1 MNANADL
8 PSPAPA
14 GGGHRAAPYAHD
26 RSSVE
31 RIMLQVCLALTP
43 ATLYG
48 LYLFGLPAILTFL
61 CIVLAA
67 IATEALCLWL
77 QGQSLWRLK
86 DASALLTG
94 WLLAMSMPPWCPW
107 WLSASGAF
115 FAIAIGK
122 HLYGGIGQNVFNPAM
137 LARVALLISF
147 PVQMTTWVQVM
158 PLGSDIAPGL
168 SQSLAIFF
176 GEQGIPDGFTG
187 ATLLGASKAAAKA
200 MTEQVA
206 LQNAPHGIRVNCI
219 QPGLMNTPMAV
230 DARMDAWNMTREEV
244 VAMRDAKVPLGGK
257 MGTAWDVA
265 NAALFLVSDEARFI
279 TGVTLMVDGGAHCRI
294 G

>member
-1 MNANADL
+1 MSHSQNSGFRDPRSFPFSVLYSEAASTASLNVFVIGFL
-8 PSPAPA
+8 P
-14 GGGHRAAPYAHD
+14 
-26 RSSVE
+26 
-31 RIMLQVCLALTP
+31 
-43 ATLYG
+43 
-48 LYLFGLPAILTFL
+48 
-61 CIVLAA
+61 VLS
-67 IATEALCLWL
+67 ID
-77 QGQSLWRLK
+77 S
-86 DASALLTG
+86 
-94 WLLAMSMPPWCPW
+94 WLLAV
-107 WLSASGAF
+107 
-115 FAIAIGK
+115 
-122 HLYGGIGQNVFNPAM
+122 GGDLDA
-137 LARVALLISF
+137 AAATVAEITAEGGDAVPF
-147 PVQMTTWVQVM
+147 RADVTDEA
-158 PLGSDIAPGL
+158 DIAAMVADACDRWGRL
-168 SQSLAIFF
+168 DILHNNVGISVAGGDAEISKIEGEAFDRIMAINLKSMVLAIKHALPVMR
-176 GEQGIPDGFTG
+176 GQQSGNIVNISSTAAHEDYPWVTYK
-187 ATLLGASKAAAKA
+187 ASKAAAKA

>member
-1 MNANADL
+1 MTQDGSEGSKDILRLDGQAAIVVGGGQTPGQTIGNGRATAITYARAGARVLVADRDL
-8 PSPAPA
+8 DAAAATVAEITAEGGEAVPFRADVTDEADIAAMVADACDRWGRLDILHNNVGISVA
-14 GGGHRAAPYAHD
+14 GGDAEISKIEGEAFD
-26 RSSVE
+26 
-31 RIMLQVCLALTP
+31 RIM
-43 ATLYG
+43 
-48 LYLFGLPAILTFL
+48 AINLKSM
-61 CIVLAA
+61 VLA
-67 IATEALCLWL
+67 IKHALPVMR
-77 QGQSLWRLK
+77 GQQSGNIVNISSTAAHE
-86 DASALLTG
+86 DY
-94 WLLAMSMPPWCPW
+94 PWVTY
-107 WLSASGAF
+107 
-115 FAIAIGK
+115 K
-122 HLYGGIGQNVFNPAM
+122 
-137 LARVALLISF
+137 
-147 PVQMTTWVQVM
+147 
-158 PLGSDIAPGL
+158 
-168 SQSLAIFF
+168 
-176 GEQGIPDGFTG
+176 
-187 ATLLGASKAAAKA
+187 ASKAAAKA

>member
-1 MNANADL
+1 MTQDRSEVSKAVLRLDGQAAIVVGGGQTPGQTIGNGRATAITYARAGARVLVADRDL
-8 PSPAPA
+8 DAAAATVAEITAEGGDAVPFRADVTHEADIAAMVADACDRWGRLDILHNNVGISVA
-14 GGGHRAAPYAHD
+14 GGDAEISKIEGEAFD
-26 RSSVE
+26 
-31 RIMLQVCLALTP
+31 RIM
-43 ATLYG
+43 
-48 LYLFGLPAILTFL
+48 AINLKSM
-61 CIVLAA
+61 VLA
-67 IATEALCLWL
+67 IKHALPVMR
-77 QGQSLWRLK
+77 GQQSGNIINISSTAAHE
-86 DASALLTG
+86 DY
-94 WLLAMSMPPWCPW
+94 PWVTY
-107 WLSASGAF
+107 
-115 FAIAIGK
+115 K
-122 HLYGGIGQNVFNPAM
+122 
-137 LARVALLISF
+137 
-147 PVQMTTWVQVM
+147 
-158 PLGSDIAPGL
+158 
-168 SQSLAIFF
+168 
-176 GEQGIPDGFTG
+176 
-187 ATLLGASKAAAKA
+187 ASKAAAKA

>member
-1 MNANADL
+1 MTQDGIEVLKGVLRLDGQAAIVVGGGQTPGQTIGNGRATAITYARAGARVLVADRDL
-8 PSPAPA
+8 DAAAATVAEITAEGGDAVPFRADVTDEADIAAMVADAFDRWGRLDILHNNVGISVA
-14 GGGHRAAPYAHD
+14 GGDAEISKIEGEAFD
-26 RSSVE
+26 
-31 RIMLQVCLALTP
+31 RIM
-43 ATLYG
+43 
-48 LYLFGLPAILTFL
+48 AINLKSM
-61 CIVLAA
+61 VLA
-67 IATEALCLWL
+67 IKHALPVMRD
-77 QGQSLWRLK
+77 QQSGNIINISST
-86 DASALLTG
+86 AAHEEY
-94 WLLAMSMPPWCPW
+94 PWVTY
-107 WLSASGAF
+107 
-115 FAIAIGK
+115 K
-122 HLYGGIGQNVFNPAM
+122 
-137 LARVALLISF
+137 
-147 PVQMTTWVQVM
+147 
-158 PLGSDIAPGL
+158 
-168 SQSLAIFF
+168 
-176 GEQGIPDGFTG
+176 
-187 ATLLGASKAAAKA
+187 ASKAAAKA

>member
-1 MNANADL
+1 MTQDRSEVSKAVLRLDGQAAIVVGGGQTPGQTIGNGRATAITYARAGARVLVADRDL
-8 PSPAPA
+8 DAAAATVAEITAEGDDAVPFRADVTDEADIAAMVADACDRWERLDILHNNVGISVA
-14 GGGHRAAPYAHD
+14 GGDAEISKIEGEAFD
-26 RSSVE
+26 
-31 RIMLQVCLALTP
+31 RIM
-43 ATLYG
+43 
-48 LYLFGLPAILTFL
+48 AINLKSM
-61 CIVLAA
+61 VLA
-67 IATEALCLWL
+67 IKHALPVMR
-77 QGQSLWRLK
+77 GQQSGNIVNISSTAAHE
-86 DASALLTG
+86 DY
-94 WLLAMSMPPWCPW
+94 PWVTY
-107 WLSASGAF
+107 
-115 FAIAIGK
+115 K
-122 HLYGGIGQNVFNPAM
+122 
-137 LARVALLISF
+137 
-147 PVQMTTWVQVM
+147 
-158 PLGSDIAPGL
+158 
-168 SQSLAIFF
+168 
-176 GEQGIPDGFTG
+176 
-187 ATLLGASKAAAKA
+187 ASKAAAKA

>member
-1 MNANADL
+1 MTQDGSELSKGVLRLDGQAAIVVGGGQTPGQTIGNGRATAITYARAGSRVLVADRDL
-8 PSPAPA
+8 DAAAATVAEITAEGGDAVPFRADVTAAADIAAMVADACDRWGRLNILHNNVGISVA
-14 GGGHRAAPYAHD
+14 GGDAEISKIEGEAFD
-26 RSSVE
+26 
-31 RIMLQVCLALTP
+31 RIM
-43 ATLYG
+43 
-48 LYLFGLPAILTFL
+48 AINLKSM
-61 CIVLAA
+61 VLA
-67 IATEALCLWL
+67 IKHALPVMR
-77 QGQSLWRLK
+77 GQQSGNIVNISSTAAHE
-86 DASALLTG
+86 DY
-94 WLLAMSMPPWCPW
+94 PWVTY
-107 WLSASGAF
+107 
-115 FAIAIGK
+115 K
-122 HLYGGIGQNVFNPAM
+122 
-137 LARVALLISF
+137 
-147 PVQMTTWVQVM
+147 
-158 PLGSDIAPGL
+158 
-168 SQSLAIFF
+168 
-176 GEQGIPDGFTG
+176 
-187 ATLLGASKAAAKA
+187 ASKAAAKA

>member
-1 MNANADL
+1 MTQDGSEVGVLRLDGQAAIVVGGGQTPGQTIGNGRATAITYARAGARVLVADRDL
-8 PSPAPA
+8 DAAAATVAEITAEGGEAVPFRADVTDEADIAAMVADACDRWGRLDILHNNVGISVA
-14 GGGHRAAPYAHD
+14 GGDAEISKIEGEAFD
-26 RSSVE
+26 
-31 RIMLQVCLALTP
+31 RIM
-43 ATLYG
+43 
-48 LYLFGLPAILTFL
+48 AINLKSM
-61 CIVLAA
+61 VLA
-67 IATEALCLWL
+67 IKHALPVMR
-77 QGQSLWRLK
+77 GQQSGNIVNISSTAAHE
-86 DASALLTG
+86 DY
-94 WLLAMSMPPWCPW
+94 PWVTY
-107 WLSASGAF
+107 
-115 FAIAIGK
+115 K
-122 HLYGGIGQNVFNPAM
+122 
-137 LARVALLISF
+137 
-147 PVQMTTWVQVM
+147 
-158 PLGSDIAPGL
+158 
-168 SQSLAIFF
+168 
-176 GEQGIPDGFTG
+176 
-187 ATLLGASKAAAKA
+187 ASKAAAKA

>member
-1 MNANADL
+1 MTQDRSEVLKGLLRLDGQAAIVVGGGQTPGQTIGNGRATAITYARAGARVLVADRNL
-8 PSPAPA
+8 EAAAATVAEITAEGGDAVPFRADVTDEADIAAMVADACDRWGRLDILHNNVGISVA
-14 GGGHRAAPYAHD
+14 GGDAEISKIEGEAFD
-26 RSSVE
+26 
-31 RIMLQVCLALTP
+31 RIM
-43 ATLYG
+43 
-48 LYLFGLPAILTFL
+48 AINLKSM
-61 CIVLAA
+61 VLA
-67 IATEALCLWL
+67 IKHALPVMR
-77 QGQSLWRLK
+77 GQQSGNIINISSTAAHE
-86 DASALLTG
+86 DY
-94 WLLAMSMPPWCPW
+94 PWVTY
-107 WLSASGAF
+107 
-115 FAIAIGK
+115 K
-122 HLYGGIGQNVFNPAM
+122 
-137 LARVALLISF
+137 
-147 PVQMTTWVQVM
+147 
-158 PLGSDIAPGL
+158 
-168 SQSLAIFF
+168 
-176 GEQGIPDGFTG
+176 
-187 ATLLGASKAAAKA
+187 ASKAAAKA

>member
-1 MNANADL
+1 MTQDGSEVSKGVLRLDGQAAIVVGGGQTPGQTIGNGRATAITYARAGARVLVADRDL
-8 PSPAPA
+8 DAAAATVAEITAEGSEAVPFRADVTHEADIAAMVADACDRWERLDILHNNVGISVA
-14 GGGHRAAPYAHD
+14 GGDAEISKIEGEAFD
-26 RSSVE
+26 
-31 RIMLQVCLALTP
+31 RIM
-43 ATLYG
+43 
-48 LYLFGLPAILTFL
+48 AINLKSM
-61 CIVLAA
+61 VLA
-67 IATEALCLWL
+67 IKHALPVMR
-77 QGQSLWRLK
+77 GQQSGNIINISSTAAHE
-86 DASALLTG
+86 DY
-94 WLLAMSMPPWCPW
+94 PWVTY
-107 WLSASGAF
+107 
-115 FAIAIGK
+115 K
-122 HLYGGIGQNVFNPAM
+122 
-137 LARVALLISF
+137 
-147 PVQMTTWVQVM
+147 
-158 PLGSDIAPGL
+158 
-168 SQSLAIFF
+168 
-176 GEQGIPDGFTG
+176 
-187 ATLLGASKAAAKA
+187 ASKAAAKA

>member
-1 MNANADL
+1 MTQDRSEVSKGVLRLDGQAAIVVGGGQTPGQTIGNGRATAITYARSGARVLVADRDL
-8 PSPAPA
+8 DAAAATVAEITAEGGDAVPFRADVTDEADIAAMVADACDRWERLDILHNNVGISVA
-14 GGGHRAAPYAHD
+14 GGDAEISKIEGEAFD
-26 RSSVE
+26 
-31 RIMLQVCLALTP
+31 RIM
-43 ATLYG
+43 
-48 LYLFGLPAILTFL
+48 AINLKSM
-61 CIVLAA
+61 VLA
-67 IATEALCLWL
+67 IKHALPVMR
-77 QGQSLWRLK
+77 GQQSGNIVNISSTAAHE
-86 DASALLTG
+86 DY
-94 WLLAMSMPPWCPW
+94 PWVTY
-107 WLSASGAF
+107 
-115 FAIAIGK
+115 K
-122 HLYGGIGQNVFNPAM
+122 
-137 LARVALLISF
+137 
-147 PVQMTTWVQVM
+147 
-158 PLGSDIAPGL
+158 
-168 SQSLAIFF
+168 
-176 GEQGIPDGFTG
+176 
-187 ATLLGASKAAAKA
+187 ASKAAAKA

>member
-1 MNANADL
+1 MKQDGSEVSKGVLRLDEQVAIVVGGGQTPGQTIGNGRATAITYARAGARVLVADRDL
-8 PSPAPA
+8 DAAAATVAEITAEGGEAVPFRADVTDEADIAAMVADACDRWERLDILHNNVGISVA
-14 GGGHRAAPYAHD
+14 GGDAEISKIESEAFD
-26 RSSVE
+26 
-31 RIMLQVCLALTP
+31 RIM
-43 ATLYG
+43 
-48 LYLFGLPAILTFL
+48 AINLKSM
-61 CIVLAA
+61 VLA
-67 IATEALCLWL
+67 IKHALPVMR
-77 QGQSLWRLK
+77 GQQSGNIVNISSTAAHE
-86 DASALLTG
+86 DY
-94 WLLAMSMPPWCPW
+94 PWVTY
-107 WLSASGAF
+107 
-115 FAIAIGK
+115 K
-122 HLYGGIGQNVFNPAM
+122 
-137 LARVALLISF
+137 
-147 PVQMTTWVQVM
+147 
-158 PLGSDIAPGL
+158 
-168 SQSLAIFF
+168 
-176 GEQGIPDGFTG
+176 
-187 ATLLGASKAAAKA
+187 ASKAAAKA

>member
-1 MNANADL
+1 MTQDGSEVLKGVLRLDGQAAIVVGGGQTPGQTIGNGRATAITYARAGARVLVADRDL
-8 PSPAPA
+8 DAAAATVAEITAEGGEAVPFRSDVTDEADIAAMVADACDRWERLDILHNNVGISVA
-14 GGGHRAAPYAHD
+14 GGDAEISKIEGEAFD
-26 RSSVE
+26 
-31 RIMLQVCLALTP
+31 RIM
-43 ATLYG
+43 
-48 LYLFGLPAILTFL
+48 AINLKSM
-61 CIVLAA
+61 VLA
-67 IATEALCLWL
+67 IKHALPVMR
-77 QGQSLWRLK
+77 GQQSGNIVNISSTAAHE
-86 DASALLTG
+86 DY
-94 WLLAMSMPPWCPW
+94 PWVTY
-107 WLSASGAF
+107 
-115 FAIAIGK
+115 K
-122 HLYGGIGQNVFNPAM
+122 
-137 LARVALLISF
+137 
-147 PVQMTTWVQVM
+147 
-158 PLGSDIAPGL
+158 
-168 SQSLAIFF
+168 
-176 GEQGIPDGFTG
+176 
-187 ATLLGASKAAAKA
+187 ASKAAAKA